1 MFSNDKNVETIA
13 HLIEVLKHYIGL
25 QSEYVKLDVIEK
37 VVRLLTVI
45 TIVVVFCTILLIS
58 LIYFSFAA
66 AFALQ
71 ALVGSLMWAFLI
83 VAGGYLLLLFVFILL
98 RHRLIERPLVRF
110 LGSLLM
116 SK

>member
-58 LIYFSFAA
+58 LIYSFAA

-71 ALVGSLMWAFLI
+71 ALVGSLIWAFLI

>member
-1 MFSNDKNVETIA
+1 MFSNDNNVETIA
-13 HLIEVLKHYIGL
+13 QLVEVVKHYIGL

-45 TIVVVFCTILLIS
+45 ALLAVFVGLLTIS

-66 AFALQ
+66 VYALEPYT
-71 ALVGSLMWAFLI
+71 GSLALSFAIVGCCYLVLLI
-83 VAGGYLLLLFVFILL
+83 LFIFL
-98 RHRLIERPLVRF
+98 RHRLVERPLVRF
-110 LGSLLM
+110 LAGLLM